1 MCLLTRKCLL
11 VFKLIVQFVANV
23 KAEKEE
29 TVFVDR
35 VGARLCVCCLLYTSP
50 SPRDVHKSRMPS
62 SA

>member
-35 VGARLCVCCLLYTSP
+35 VGARLCVWGGGGGGGRERERVCVC
-50 SPRDVHKSRMPS
+50 V
-62 SA
+62 